1 MIGLIDC
8 NNFYVSCERTLDP
21 SLNGKPV
28 VVLSNNDGV
37 VISRSNEVKALGVSM
52 AGAAYQYRELF
63 KKHNV
68 RVFSANFN
76 YYMQVSEQVM
86 RLVREVSPEVEVYSV
101 DEAFINLR
109 GLEWKK
115 PTEYLR
121 ALREQ
126 ILREIKIPVSI
137 GIAESKTLTKAASEF
152 AKKDPAHG
160 GVLNLY
166 GNPEVRN
173 EYLRTLEVGDLWGV
187 GRQFEKFLQSE
198 NIFNA
203 MQLVEMPDHWIL
215 KHLHIGGLK
224 MAWELRGIP
233 CIPVAANLAPPK
245 QIMRSRS
252 FGKYVT
258 SLGELKEAA
267 ALFMSMAAES
277 LRSHNLIAGVAGV
290 FFHTNRFNDDPKYSN
305 SLNDALI
312 EPTSYTPALIAHV
325 HRLLD
330 IMFRDGFRYQKLG
343 VILTDLA
350 EAKEMQLTFSYD
362 EKALGKHNAMMSV
375 LDKLNAKYRENHLVM
390 LAAEGV
396 DHGWQS
402 KQEHLSQAKPA
413 YVDPKERTR
422 FFTTVSVPKSVERIS
437 PFGRTKNPSHYS
449 LAPAQQSIAL
459 GRQIAERIMR
469 EESIGKE

>member
-37 VISRSNEVKALGVSM
+37 VISRSNEVKAMGVSM
-52 AGAAYQYRELF
+52 AGAAYQYRDLF
-63 KKHNV
+63 KKHGV

-86 RLVREVSPEVEVYSV
+86 RIVRDYSPEVEVYSV
-101 DEAFINLR
+101 DEAFINMR

-121 ALREQ
+121 SLREQ
-126 ILREIKIPVSI
+126 ILREVKVPVSI

-152 AKKDPAHG
+152 AKKDASIG

-166 GNPEVRN
+166 GNPGERN
-173 EYLRTLEVGDLWGV
+173 EYLSKLEVGDLWGV
-187 GRQFEKFLQSE
+187 GRQFEKFLQGE
-198 NIFNA
+198 NIHTA
-203 MQLVEMPDHWIL
+203 LQLVQMPDHWIL

-233 CIPVAANLAPPK
+233 CIPFEANLAPPK

-277 LRSHNLIAGVAGV
+277 LRAHKLVAGVAGV
-290 FFHTNRFNDDPKYSN
+290 FILTNRFNDDPKYSP
-305 SLNDALI
+305 SLSDALDQ
-312 EPTSYTPALIAHV
+312 PTSYTPDLIAHV
-325 HRLLD
+325 HRLLEK
-330 IMFRDGFRYQKLG
+330 MYRPEFRYQKLG
-343 VILTDLA
+343 VILSDLGA
-350 EAKEMQLTFSYD
+350 GNDMQLTFSYN
-362 EKALGKHNAMMSV
+362 EKSLLQHERMMGV
-375 LDKLNAKYRENHLVM
+375 LDKINAKYRENHLVM
-390 LAAEGV
+390 LAAEGIS
-396 DHGWQS
+396 HGWHS
-402 KQEHLSQAKPA
+402 KQEHLSQARPA

-422 FFTTVSVPKSVERIS
+422 FLTTVSVPGTTPKRKERY
-437 PFGRTKNPSHYS
+437 T
-449 LAPAQQSIAL
+449 LEPAMQSRAL
-459 GRQIAERIMR
+459 GKQIAERMMR
-469 EESIGKE
+469 EAA